1 MDYYEYFINSFKL
14 ATMDLGHA
22 DFIYQINRKQ
32 DNKKNVNACYV
43 PNQLKLNWQK
53 LMQAHDNM

>member
-43 PNQLKLNWQK
+43 PNQLKLN
-53 LMQAHDNM
+53 